1 MAGRRAVKR
10 LEPIRNPLDSLLEKL
25 GVRATLRGWDALR
38 LWADVVGE
46 PAAAR
51 TRAVAFEDGRLI
63 VEVDGPAWS
72 AQLSYLRREICAR
85 LNGRLGVNVVRD
97 IQFTPARGGAR

>member
-1 MAGRRAVKR
+1 MP

-46 PAAAR
+46 PAASR
-51 TRAVAFEDGRLI
+51 SRAVAFEGGRLI

-72 AQLSYLRREICAR
+72 AQLSYLKRDICER
-85 LNGRLGVNVVRD
+85 LNRRLGAGVVRE

>member
-1 MAGRRAVKR
+1 MKP

-38 LWADVVGE
+38 LWPEVVGRS
-46 PAAAR
+46 AAAR
-51 TRAVAFEDGRLI
+51 SRAVAFEEGRLI
-63 VEVDGPAWS
+63 VEVDGAAWS

-85 LNGRLGVNVVRD
+85 LNSRLGANVVRD